1 MIITSNTSLIKTQE
15 YFNKI
20 SAITD
25 QNKNRKAVFAFVG
38 GLRNLQ
44 LFDNIC
50 CWLLIPDQNTGVGSK
65 VISLGGLAPT
75 VHSIGNS
82 LTWTEECVSV
92 NGTSSFLDTSLNPV
106 SLGILQSS
114 ASLFVDVISPGVS
127 GVTIGAFE
135 TSSSTFGLNV
145 CSKNKVSYSCFA
157 ENMTQTSDISGS
169 EGFWLASQ
177 EEGNFFIQKNGVT
190 VETTTFGGINTPPNR
205 NLYVGAYNNAGTP
218 LTFTSQ
224 TIGCFGF
231 LSGISKSDASK
242 FYQLYKDTIG
252 HTLTQTEILPSP
264 TPSTTPSITP
274 SITPSSTSGITPSP
288 TPSTTPSPTPTPTA
302 SQTVSFTN
310 TLVADSLEGSVY
322 IGEDPQNDVT
332 ITSAN
337 QDIVYYNTRTGNVT
351 PAQNFSVKVG
361 GVEVATISMQPSYIG
376 QQIGFRLRQSGGL
389 PESGP
394 QYTQILQQ
402 TGLSF

>member
-44 LFDNIC
+44 LFDSIC

-82 LTWTEECVSV
+82 LTWTEDGVSF
-92 NGTSSFLDTSLNPV
+92 NGTTSFLDTSLNPV

-252 HTLTQTEILPSP
+252 HTLSQTEIL
-264 TPSTTPSITP
+264 
-274 SITPSSTSGITPSP
+274 PSP

-389 PESGP
+389 PENGP

-402 TGLSF
+402 TGLIF